1 MMINNTLFKNM
12 KHEDALICKECIIK
26 YNLCL
31 KHAENISECFPIV
44 YNSHHDEY
52 ICKNCGTVYEGFG
65 QPE

>member
-1 MMINNTLFKNM
+1 M